1 MINIINLA
9 RLSGGKLINEPSV
22 SVVEGFAYKSESVKS
37 KFAFID
43 INGDESEI
51 QKAIELGAY
60 AIIFSGDCEI
70 QNSEIAL
77 IKVANLNQ
85 ALSRLIVFFANSKN
99 HKFVQTSLI
108 QSEILKLFSLPK
120 NIFFLPKNL
129 HEFLVL
135 LTNNDNEK
143 IFFCDNDEMCEKF
156 NLNFL
161 KIIPN
166 PNYQILIL
174 GSIFFSNF
182 IFNEV
187 YYQNLPLPRIF
198 IDDFC
203 GVVEFLEKENLTYKI
218 GDFRNLE
225 HFEPIFVDRF
235 FKICKFGD
243 SYRAFICER
252 DEKLFVR
259 CANFLNSEF
268 SQNIVIVTNWD
279 NDINGIQPDF
289 RYNKL
294 ENLKNIKNFHYAL
307 VDCDKKSLLDMLNS
321 QNIEKSLFLV

>member
-9 RLSGGKLINEPSV
+9 RLSGGELINEPSV
-22 SVVEGFAYKSESVKS
+22 SVVEGFAYKSEGVKS

-60 AIIFSGDCEI
+60 AIIFSGDREI
-70 QNSEIAL
+70 KNSEIAL
-77 IKVANLNQ
+77 IRVANLNQ
-85 ALSRLIVFFANSKN
+85 ALTRLIVFFANSKN
-99 HKFVQTSLI
+99 HKFVRTNLI
-108 QSEILKLFSLPK
+108 QNEILKLFSLPK

-129 HEFLVL
+129 HEFLML

-143 IFFCDNDEMCEKF
+143 IFFCDDDEIFEKF
-156 NLNFL
+156 NLNFS

-166 PNYQILIL
+166 SNYEILIL

-182 IFNEV
+182 IFDEV

-198 IDDFC
+198 IDEFC
-203 GVVEFLEKENLTYKI
+203 GIVEFLKEQNINYKI
-218 GDFRNLE
+218 GDLRNLE
-225 HFEPIFVDRF
+225 HFEPVFVDRF
-235 FKICKFGD
+235 FRICKFGE
-243 SYRAFICER
+243 SYRAFICES
-252 DEKLFVR
+252 DETLFVKAAR
-259 CANFLNSEF
+259 FLTKEF
-268 SQNIVIVTNWD
+268 SQNIVIATDWD
-279 NDINGIQPDF
+279 NDIDGIQADF

-294 ENLKNIKNFHYAL
+294 ENLKNIKNFHYTL

-321 QNIEKSLFLV
+321 QSIEKSLFLV